1 MLVSQNKAVPWILIT
16 LNIGCLSL
24 LWPGLTMPVLTIEAG
39 ITFGGVTQ
47 TLLHQQQSILE
58 SIEALQEANSYL
70 AAGLI
75 FLFSV
80 CIPVIKAFAIMISL
94 FMSKKRESLV
104 RHWVSLISKWAMA
117 DVFVMGLFIAFLASN
132 SSEYLSAQ
140 LESGFYFFVA
150 YCVCSVLI
158 FQIIDR
164 VYTTDETS
172 FSELRNGRGSK

>member
-58 SIEALQEANSYL
+58 SIEALQGANSYL

-80 CIPVIKAFAIMISL
+80 CIPIIKAFTIMISL
-94 FMSKKRESLV
+94 LIPKKWKGLV

-140 LESGFYFFVA
+140 LESGFYYFAA

-164 VYTTDETS
+164 VYTTD
-172 FSELRNGRGSK
+172 

>member
-1 MLVSQNKAVPWILIT
+1 MRLKGDTTMLVSQNKAVPWILIT

-80 CIPVIKAFAIMISL
+80 CIPIIKAFTIIISL
-94 FMSKKRESLV
+94 LIPKKWKGLV

-140 LESGFYFFVA
+140 LESGFYYFAA

-158 FQIIDR
+158 FQIVDR
-164 VYTTDETS
+164 VYTTD
-172 FSELRNGRGSK
+172 